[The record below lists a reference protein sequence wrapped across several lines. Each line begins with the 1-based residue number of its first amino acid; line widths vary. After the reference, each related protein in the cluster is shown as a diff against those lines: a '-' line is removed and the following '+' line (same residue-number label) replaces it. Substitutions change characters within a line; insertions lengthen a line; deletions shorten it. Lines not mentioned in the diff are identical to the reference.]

1 MNHKLLFIPVALA
14 ILLPVQAY
22 ATSTGYATST
32 ASTCGCHGSLSTDVT
47 TTITGLSTI
56 APGATQTYT
65 TFIRTL
71 AGANPLAGAGLNVR
85 LTGLGG
91 ASLGDVEANTQVI
104 TSSKATAPYAGAPQI
119 THVDASVA
127 APAGNS
133 GDWSYNFTLTA
144 PLTLGTIVL
153 NSVML
158 AFDGSTDE
166 SGDLWNNLTFSVQ
179 VIPEPSTILLLGT
192 GMAGLAALGRRRR
205 P

>member
-1 MNHKLLFIPVALA
+1 M
-14 ILLPVQAY
+14 LPAQAY
-22 ATSTGYATST
+22 AFSAAYATST
-32 ASTCGCHGSLSTDVT
+32 ASTCGCHGSLSTAVT

-65 TFIRTL
+65 TTL
-71 AGANPLAGAGLNVR
+71 TGTLLAGAGLNVR

-119 THVDASVA
+119 THLDANANNV
-127 APAGNS
+127 

-144 PLTLGTIVL
+144 PMTLGTLVL

-158 AFDGSTDE
+158 AFDNDQSE
-166 SGDLWNNLTFSVQ
+166 AGDLWNNTTFSVQ
-179 VIPEPSTILLLGT
+179 VIPEPSTILLLGA

-205 P
+205 